1 MSTVMPPSSAPCTLK
16 IAVVGGPQY
25 DRLYERLP
33 FFEQE
38 TGHKV
43 EIIFQG
49 PHPALNDYLSK
60 TFKDYDKGSQTA
72 VPDLDLCST
81 HIKYAPSQAH
91 FLQELGS
98 DQISV
103 EDQDTFL
110 PSALEASKV
119 HGRLLQL
126 PRMVDTRV
134 LFYRID
140 VFETLGLKAP
150 ETWQD
155 LAVAASHIRKASILV
170 PPDAGT
176 GVTQEI
182 LEGYVFPGKLSG
194 LFGTFYELAMMEMES
209 GEALFGEDDRPIF
222 DEGVVI
228 RVLEYLK
235 GLVETSAVPE
245 GIESFYFDEVSNLFA
260 EGKCG
265 MVADWPSYY
274 GEMKRKLLS
283 SSSSKTGPPKI
294 GVMRY
299 PCGRNSKRSAYS
311 GMHSFAIPK
320 SCRHPEAALMLL
332 KFLIRD
338 DQQWLEASSSGSF
351 PTKKAVLQRLLDT
364 TTPVQAKEVE
374 GEAAWRQLDA
384 ERLKCLCA
392 TVESDMA
399 MFPHLKVY
407 PELEDGLFPMI
418 QDAMMGRIS
427 VEEAAAQMRA
437 EAERIVGVAGRE

>member
-1 MSTVMPPSSAPCTLK
+1 MTL
-16 IAVVGGPQY
+16 GGPQY

-33 FFEQE
+33 LFEQE

-43 EIIFQG
+43 EIVFQG
-49 PHPALNDYLSK
+49 PHPALNDYLAS
-60 TFKDYDKGSQTA
+60 TFKDYHQNSQTDGAA

-103 EDQDTFL
+103 KDQDAFL

-140 VFETLGLKAP
+140 VFETLGLKVP
-150 ETWQD
+150 KTWQD
-155 LAVAASHIRKASILV
+155 LAVAASHIRKASIPVLSCK
-170 PPDAGT
+170 DT
-176 GVTQEI
+176 RDDQETMQ
-182 LEGYVFPGKLSG
+182 GYVFPGKLSG

-222 DEGVVI
+222 DEGIVV
-228 RVLEYLK
+228 RVLKYLK
-235 GLVETSAVPE
+235 GLVETSAVPA
-245 GIESFYFDEVSNLFA
+245 GVESYYFDEVSNLFA

-283 SSSSKTGPPKI
+283 YSSEKIAPPRI

-299 PCGRNSKRSAYS
+299 PCGRNNSRSAYS

-320 SCRHPEAALMLL
+320 SCRNPEAALMLL
-332 KFLIRD
+332 KFLTGD
-338 DQQWLEASSSGSF
+338 DQQWLETSSSGSF
-351 PTKKAVLQRLLDT
+351 PTKKAVLQRLVDT
-364 TTPVQAKEVE
+364 TATDVE
-374 GEAAWRQLDA
+374 SEDAWRQLDR
-384 ERLKCLCA
+384 ERLKCLYA

-399 MFPHLKVY
+399 MFPHLEVY

-427 VEEAAAQMRA
+427 VEEAAARMRA
-437 EAERIVGVAGRE
+437 EAERIVGVTGKD